1 MKIGCSDQMT
11 MMMMILTLVQLQE
24 AKQTGPDPDKFSSTQ
39 ILNPPKKV
47 KLGIHLFNNFVLW
60 HYKTLVKL

>member
-1 MKIGCSDQMT
+1 MKIGCNDQMT
-11 MMMMILTLVQLQE
+11 MMMILTLVQLQE

-47 KLGIHLFNNFVLW
+47 KLGIHLFNFALW

>member
-47 KLGIHLFNNFVLW
+47 KLGIHLFNNFALW
-60 HYKTLVKL
+60 HY

>member
-1 MKIGCSDQMT
+1 MKISSNDQMT
-11 MMMMILTLVQLQE
+11 MVMMILTLVQLQE

-47 KLGIHLFNNFVLW
+47 KLGIPLFNNFVLW